1 MPPTKARSLFITYD
15 GLLDPLGSSQI
26 LPYLLSI
33 APNEDHLHILSFE
46 KPDRYIRD
54 HSSLRIRLLDTN
66 ISWSPVIYTR
76 SFGVLGKCWDLILMY
91 FVSIYLVLRHKP
103 SIVHARGHSA
113 ALPALLLQR
122 IFNIKL
128 LFDFRGLW
136 VDERVDK
143 GNWNLNFPFDYF
155 QFSIFKRLERQL
167 LSNAD
172 HVVALTY
179 AVIPELLRLG
189 VPSLDKITVI
199 PCCADFNHFQLASHQ
214 RRTSARL
221 MLDIPSNGFV
231 LGWLG
236 SVGGMYLSQRFL
248 EFVASAYQ
256 HYKDIHVLALT
267 PDRDAFKL
275 LVTRHLQSTALP
287 RIHIHSADRHQVA
300 EWLPAIDVLV
310 SLIAPTYARLGAS
323 PTKLAEAWA
332 CGIPTLCNSGIGD
345 VTNLVRDLHAGM
357 VIDADSA
364 EQLHASVI
372 ALPSLIQKGGD
383 RLRSAAKSVVSLS
396 LAAERYNAIYRLLRT

>member
-1 MPPTKARSLFITYD
+1 
-15 GLLDPLGSSQI
+15 
-26 LPYLLSI
+26 
-33 APNEDHLHILSFE
+33 
-46 KPDRYIRD
+46 
-54 HSSLRIRLLDTN
+54 
-66 ISWSPVIYTR
+66 
-76 SFGVLGKCWDLILMY
+76 
-91 FVSIYLVLRHKP
+91 
-103 SIVHARGHSA
+103 
-113 ALPALLLQR
+113 
-122 IFNIKL
+122 
-128 LFDFRGLW
+128 
-136 VDERVDK
+136 
-143 GNWNLNFPFDYF
+143 
-155 QFSIFKRLERQL
+155 
-167 LSNAD
+167 
-172 HVVALTY
+172 
-179 AVIPELLRLG
+179 
-189 VPSLDKITVI
+189 
-199 PCCADFNHFQLASHQ
+199 
-214 RRTSARL
+214 

-231 LGWLG
+231 IGWLG

-275 LVTRHLQSTALP
+275 LVNRQLQSTALP

-310 SLIAPTYARLGAS
+310 SLIVPTYARLGAS

-364 EQLHASVI
+364 EQLHASII